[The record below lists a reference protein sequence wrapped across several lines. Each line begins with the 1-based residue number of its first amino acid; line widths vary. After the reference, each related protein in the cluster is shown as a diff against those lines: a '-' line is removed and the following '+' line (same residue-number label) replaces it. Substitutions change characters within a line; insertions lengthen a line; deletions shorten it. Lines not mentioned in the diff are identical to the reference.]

1 MNDPIPTVLH
11 VEDDRNDRL
20 LLATTFRNTRIAVN
34 LQAAE
39 DGEKTVDYLTG
50 NGVYADRE
58 HYPFP
63 KLVVLDLKLPR
74 KSGFEV
80 LSWIRSQDKLKNL
93 PVVVLSSSEHEAEMQ
108 EAIHLGA
115 SGYYAKPVS
124 VVSLKELI
132 KEISSKWLAWRGEV
146 RRVPEF

>member
-1 MNDPIPTVLH
+1 MNNNINNVNNNNRIPTVLH

-20 LLATTFRNTRIAVN
+20 LLATTFRNTRINVN
-34 LQAAE
+34 LQPAE

-50 NGVYADRE
+50 NGIYADRE

-63 KLVVLDLKLPR
+63 RLVVLDLKLPR

-80 LSWIRSQDKLKNL
+80 LSWIRSQDNLKNL
-93 PVVVLSSSEHEAEMQ
+93 PVVILSSSEHEADMK
-108 EAIHLGA
+108 EALQLGA

-124 VVSLKELI
+124 VAPLKEVI
-132 KEISSKWLAWRGEV
+132 KEISSKWLE
-146 RRVPEF
+146 

>member
-1 MNDPIPTVLH
+1 MNDSIPTVLH

-20 LLATTFRNTRIAVN
+20 LLATTFRHTDIAVN

-93 PVVVLSSSEHEAEMQ
+93 PVIVLSSSEHEADMR
-108 EAIHLGA
+108 EALHLGA
-115 SGYYAKPVS
+115 SGYYTKPVS
-124 VVSLKELI
+124 MVPLKALI
-132 KEISSKWLAWRGEV
+132 KEINSKWLS
-146 RRVPEF
+146 

>member
-1 MNDPIPTVLH
+1 MNNPIPTVLH

-74 KSGFEV
+74 KSGFEI

-93 PVVVLSSSEHEAEMQ
+93 PVVVLSSSEHETDMQ
-108 EAIHLGA
+108 EALHRGA
-115 SGYYAKPVS
+115 SGYYSKPVS
-124 VVSLKELI
+124 VVPLKELI
-132 KEISSKWLAWRGEV
+132 MEISSKWLS
-146 RRVPEF
+146 